1 MKDDLVL
8 STMAKTCFFD
18 LDGTIVK
25 NTGYKTDGKDTLL
38 SGAKQYLE
46 GLPDCDRVVLVT
58 SRTEEYREETLRFL
72 KENHIRY
79 DEILFNLPMGERI
92 IVNDRKPS
100 GLDIAVALNMERD
113 QFNLPNI
120 VRQK

>member
-8 STMAKTCFFD
+8 STMAKTWFFD

-25 NTGYKTDGKDTLL
+25 HNGYKTDGKDTLL

-58 SRTEEYREETLRFL
+58 SRTEEYREETLRF
-72 KENHIRY
+72 
-79 DEILFNLPMGERI
+79 
-92 IVNDRKPS
+92 
-100 GLDIAVALNMERD
+100 
-113 QFNLPNI
+113 
-120 VRQK
+120 